1 MTRQTETF
9 VPVNPKS
16 MEKPM
21 NISIKSRVKQVL
33 VLAALILAGIAIS
46 QSLQAQDFH
55 KSKARHFKSKY
66 KSQIKINSK
75 VCFIL
80 AKKRTQEPKQ
90 PFFAF
95 LQGKPKPAKYKPQ
108 AEVDPPSYVRINYK
122 PVLVAQ
128 SDSHQPGLAQEN

>member
-1 MTRQTETF
+1 
-9 VPVNPKS
+9 
-16 MEKPM
+16 MEKPV
-21 NISIKSRVKQVL
+21 NINLRSRVKQIM
-33 VLAALILAGIAIS
+33 VLAALILAGIVIS

-55 KSKARHFKSKY
+55 RSKAKHFKSKY

-90 PFFAF
+90 SFFAF

-108 AEVDPPSYVRINYK
+108 AEVDAPSYVRINYK

-128 SDSHQPGLAQEN
+128 SGNHQPGLAQEN

>member
-1 MTRQTETF
+1 MEQ
-9 VPVNPKS
+9 PVNI
-16 MEKPM
+16 
-21 NISIKSRVKQVL
+21 NLRSRVKQLL
-33 VLAALILAGIAIS
+33 VLAALILAGIVIS
-46 QSLQAQDFH
+46 QSVNAKGFH
-55 KSKARHFKSKY
+55 KSKAKHFKSKY

-108 AEVDPPSYVRINYK
+108 AEVDPPS
-122 PVLVAQ
+122 
-128 SDSHQPGLAQEN
+128 

>member
-1 MTRQTETF
+1 
-9 VPVNPKS
+9 
-16 MEKPM
+16 MEKPV

-33 VLAALILAGIAIS
+33 VLVALILAGIVIS

-55 KSKARHFKSKY
+55 RSKAKHFKSKY

-75 VCFIL
+75 VCTIL
-80 AKKRTQEPKQ
+80 AKKRTHEPKQ
-90 PFFAF
+90 PLFAF

-122 PVLVAQ
+122 PFLVAR

>member
-1 MTRQTETF
+1 
-9 VPVNPKS
+9 

-21 NISIKSRVKQVL
+21 NVSIKSRVKQVL
-33 VLAALILAGIAIS
+33 ILVALILAGITIS
-46 QSLQAQDFH
+46 QSLQAHDFH
-55 KSKARHFKSKY
+55 TSKAKHFKSKY

-80 AKKRTQEPKQ
+80 AKKRTREPKQ
-90 PFFAF
+90 SFFAF

-108 AEVDPPSYVRINYK
+108 AEVDAPSYVRINYK

-128 SDSHQPGLAQEN
+128 SGNQQSGLVQE

>member
-1 MTRQTETF
+1 
-9 VPVNPKS
+9 
-16 MEKPM
+16 M
-21 NISIKSRVKQVL
+21 NVSIKSRVKQVL
-33 VLAALILAGIAIS
+33 ILVALILAGIAIS
-46 QSLQAQDFH
+46 QSLQAHDFH
-55 KSKARHFKSKY
+55 TSKAKHFKSKY

-80 AKKRTQEPKQ
+80 AKKRTQEPKRS
-90 PFFAF
+90 FFAF

-128 SDSHQPGLAQEN
+128 SDNNQQGVVQEN

>member
-1 MTRQTETF
+1 MEQ
-9 VPVNPKS
+9 PVNINLRSK
-16 MEKPM
+16 
-21 NISIKSRVKQVL
+21 VKQLL
-33 VLAALILAGIAIS
+33 VLAALILAGIVIS
-46 QSLQAQDFH
+46 QSVNAQGFH
-55 KSKARHFKSKY
+55 KSKSKHFKSKY

-95 LQGKPKPAKYKPQ
+95 LQGKAKPTKYKPQ

-122 PVLVAQ
+122 PFLVAQ
-128 SDSHQPGLAQEN
+128 SDNQQSGLLKE

>member
-1 MTRQTETF
+1 
-9 VPVNPKS
+9 

-21 NISIKSRVKQVL
+21 NVSIKSRVKQVL
-33 VLAALILAGIAIS
+33 ILVALILAGITIS
-46 QSLQAQDFH
+46 QSLQAHDFRT
-55 KSKARHFKSKY
+55 SKAKHFKSKY

-80 AKKRTQEPKQ
+80 AKKRTREPKQ
-90 PFFAF
+90 SFFAF

-108 AEVDPPSYVRINYK
+108 AEIDAPSYVRINYK

-128 SDSHQPGLAQEN
+128 SGNHQPGLAQEN

>member
-1 MTRQTETF
+1 VTTQTRTF
-9 VPVNPKS
+9 VPVNPRS

-21 NISIKSRVKQVL
+21 NIGIKNRVKQVL
-33 VLAALILAGIAIS
+33 ILVALILAGIVIS

-55 KSKARHFKSKY
+55 KSKAKHFKNKY
-66 KSQIKINSK
+66 RAQIKINSK

-80 AKKRTQEPKQ
+80 AKKRTQEPRQ

-95 LQGKPKPAKYKPQ
+95 LQGKPKPTKYKPQ
-108 AEVDPPSYVRINYK
+108 AEVDAPSYVRINYK

-128 SDSHQPGLAQEN
+128 SDNHQPGIAQEN